1 MFMTVIGFAVAGA
14 TYAFARNKG
23 ARTGPAAV
31 AATTTGV
38 GSAVLGS
45 LVLASAGVVLPL
57 AAVGGLGYLY
67 FKRGNKP
74 RALRAGR

>member
-1 MFMTVIGFAVAGA
+1 MFLTIIGFAVAGA
-14 TYAFARNKG
+14 TFAVAKKQG
-23 ARTGPAAV
+23 AKNRTAAV

-38 GSAVLGS
+38 GSAVLAS
-45 LVLASAGVVLPL
+45 LVIASATVVLPL

-74 RALRAGR
+74 KALRAGR